1 MTYVPERRI
10 VVQRPT
16 QAGGRCV
23 HADDTFLGV
32 AYGIVDLL
40 ELLRRAGL
48 DPEEVR
54 LNDPMI
60 KWYGGGPE
68 VWG

>member
-1 MTYVPERRI
+1 MTDRLGPHI
-10 VVQRPT
+10 VVHPPSVD
-16 QAGGRCV
+16 GGRRLHV
-23 HADDTFLGV
+23 DARPLGV
-32 AYGIVDLL
+32 AYDVADLL

-60 KWYGGGPE
+60 K
-68 VWG
+68 